1 MILGSHVAMGGKDK
15 LVQSVKE
22 ALSYGATTFMIYT
35 GAPQNTIRSSIES
48 LLIEEAHALLN
59 DSPIELAN
67 IVVHAPYIMNLA
79 NPDPEKRE
87 FAVRFLSDEI
97 KRTAAI
103 GATQIVLHPGAAVG
117 QEPQTG
123 LDFIVEGLLQVIEN
137 TKELSVK
144 IALETM
150 AGKGTELG
158 RSFAELGYIIDHVKS
173 DRLSVCFDTCHTH
186 DAGYDLSDFESVL
199 KEFDQYIGREKI
211 SVLHINDSKN
221 VRGAAKDRHENI
233 GFGHIGF
240 EVLYNI
246 LTHESFTSIPKILE
260 TPYVT
265 ESETSDDKSI
275 PPYLHEIQM
284 IQSGTFDATLIDKI
298 RSSKG

>member
-15 LVQSVKE
+15 LIQSVNE
-22 ALSYGATTFMIYT
+22 ALSYNATTFMIYT

-48 LLIEEAHALLN
+48 LRIDEAKELLKTT
-59 DSPIELAN
+59 SIHLEH

-87 FAVRFLSDEI
+87 FAVRFLTDEI

-117 QEPQTG
+117 QEPEVG
-123 LDFIVEGLLQVIEN
+123 LDFIVEGLKLVIEN
-137 TKELSVK
+137 TKDLNVL

-158 RSFAELGYIIDHVKS
+158 RSFEEIGYIIDHVKS

-186 DAGYDLSDFESVL
+186 DAGYDLSDFEAVL
-199 KEFDQYIGREKI
+199 KEFDRYVGRDKI

-221 VRGAAKDRHENI
+221 PRGAQKDRHENI

-240 EVLYNI
+240 ETLYKI
-246 LTHESFTSIPKILE
+246 LTHPSFDNIPKILE

-265 ESETSDDKSI
+265 ASETSDDKVY
-275 PPYLHEIQM
+275 PPYKEEIKM
-284 IQSGTFDATLIDKI
+284 ILSGKFNAKLIEEI
-298 RSSKG
+298 RQQQ

>member
-1 MILGSHVAMGGKDK
+1 MILGSHVAMGGSEK

-35 GAPQNTIRSSIES
+35 GAPQNTIRSSVES
-48 LLIEEAHALLN
+48 LKIPEAQALLK
-59 DSPIELAN
+59 DSPIDLAN

-79 NPDPEKRE
+79 NPELEKRE
-87 FAVRFLSDEI
+87 FAIRFLSEEI

-117 QEPQTG
+117 QEPQVG
-123 LDFIVEGLLQVIEN
+123 LDFIVEGLQQVLHH
-137 TKELSVK
+137 TDGLDVK

-158 RSFAELGYIIDHVKS
+158 RSFEELGYIIDRVKS

-199 KEFDQYIGREKI
+199 NEFDQYIGREKI

-221 VRGAAKDRHENI
+221 NRGAAKDRHENI

-240 EVLYNI
+240 DVLYNI
-246 LTHESFTSIPKILE
+246 LTHKSFINIPKILE

-265 ESETSDDKSI
+265 ESEASEDKSI
-275 PPYLHEIQM
+275 PPYLHEIKM
-284 IQSGTFDATLIDKI
+284 IQSGRFDPNLMEKI
-298 RSSKG
+298 RRG

>member
-1 MILGSHVAMGGKDK
+1 MIIGSHVAMGGSDK

-35 GAPQNTIRSSIES
+35 GAPQNTIRSSVES
-48 LLIEEAHALLN
+48 LKITEAQALLK
-59 DSPIELAN
+59 DSPIDLSN

-79 NPDPEKRE
+79 NPDFEKRD
-87 FAVRFLSDEI
+87 FAIRFLTEEI

-117 QEPQTG
+117 QDPKTG
-123 LDFIVEGLLQVIEN
+123 LDFIVDGLKQVLVN
-137 TKELSVK
+137 TDGLDVK

-158 RSFAELGYIIDHVKS
+158 RSFEELGYIIDQVQS

-186 DAGYDLSDFESVL
+186 DAGYDLTDFDAVL

-221 VRGAAKDRHENI
+221 VRGAAKDRHENL

-240 EVLYNI
+240 DVLYAI
-246 LTHESFTSIPKILE
+246 LTHPSFEAIPKILE

-265 ESETSDDKSI
+265 ATGDSEDKTL
-275 PPYLHEIQM
+275 PPYKYEIAM
-284 IQSGTFDATLIDKI
+284 IRAGAFDPTLVDRI
-298 RSSKG
+298 RRAV

>member
-15 LVQSVKE
+15 LIQSINE
-22 ALSYGATTFMIYT
+22 AVSYNATTFMIYT

-48 LLIEEAHALLN
+48 LRIEEAKELLKTTSI
-59 DSPIELAN
+59 DLQH

-87 FAVRFLSDEI
+87 FAVRFLTDEI

-117 QEPQTG
+117 QEPKVG
-123 LDFIVEGLLQVIEN
+123 LDFIVEGLKLVIEN
-137 TKELSVK
+137 TKDLNVL

-158 RSFAELGYIIDHVKS
+158 RSFEEIGYIIDHVKS

-186 DAGYDLSDFESVL
+186 DAGYDLSDFEAVL
-199 KEFDQYIGREKI
+199 VELDRYVGRDKI

-221 VRGAAKDRHENI
+221 PRGAQKDRHENI
-233 GFGHIGF
+233 GFGHLGF
-240 EVLYNI
+240 ETLFAI
-246 LTHESFTSIPKILE
+246 LTHPSFEHIPKILE

-265 ESETSDDKSI
+265 ATETSDEKVY
-275 PPYLHEIQM
+275 PPYKEEIKM
-284 IQSGTFDATLIDKI
+284 ILSGKFNPKLIEEI
-298 RSSKG
+298 RRQQ